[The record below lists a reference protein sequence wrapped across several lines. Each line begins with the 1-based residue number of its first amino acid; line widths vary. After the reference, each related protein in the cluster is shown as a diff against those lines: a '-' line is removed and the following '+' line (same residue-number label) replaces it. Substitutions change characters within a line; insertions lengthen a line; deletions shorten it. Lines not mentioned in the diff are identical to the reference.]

1 MPSTTIL
8 GYQGEMTRRPH
19 HPGDFGP
26 GTRRGGARGADRWGG
41 GFSPGER
48 TARRVRRAAAPR
60 GRYHAGPP
68 LRPGMAVPSP
78 WIALPL
84 IVLIVGALGSAAA
97 FTAFAAVSISPL
109 FLLAVIAITAQRAGR
124 RRVGPPPAAAAPRA
138 AAPPWERAR
147 ERFDALRVEYT
158 AFECDAMA
166 VLRLPALADVSVPST
181 GRFVEAFAEAQALDT
196 DTRPADRAHAEAFVA
211 AVDRAV
217 RAWEAA
223 QGAAERIRHST
234 LSSTERSSVER
245 AIKLLTTA
253 RDSDNDAERHAAYAM
268 ARSELAKLE
277 RAGVLH
283 LPKQAVAAL
292 ENDGRGHLSA

>member
-1 MPSTTIL
+1 
-8 GYQGEMTRRPH
+8 
-19 HPGDFGP
+19 
-26 GTRRGGARGADRWGG
+26 
-41 GFSPGER
+41 
-48 TARRVRRAAAPR
+48 
-60 GRYHAGPP
+60 
-68 LRPGMAVPSP
+68 MAVPSP

-84 IVLIVGALGSAAA
+84 IVLMIGVVGSAAA
-97 FTAFAAVSISPL
+97 ATAFMAVSFSPL
-109 FLLAVIAITAQRAGR
+109 FLLAVIAITAHRSGR
-124 RRVGPPPAAAAPRA
+124 RRVVAPPVAGQRA
-138 AAPPWERAR
+138 AAPPPPPWNRAR
-147 ERFDALRVEYT
+147 ERFDRLRVEYT
-158 AFECDAMA
+158 TYECDPMA

-223 QGAAERIRHST
+223 RDAAERIRYST
-234 LSSTERSSVER
+234 LTQPERTSVER

-253 RDSDNDAERHAAYAM
+253 RDSDNDAERHAAYAL

-277 RAGVLH
+277 KAGVVH
-283 LPKQAVAAL
+283 LPRGATLAL

>member
-1 MPSTTIL
+1 MPATTLL
-8 GYQGEMTRRPH
+8 GYQGGMTRRPH
-19 HPGDFGP
+19 HPGGFGP
-26 GTRRGGARGADRWGG
+26 GYGH

-48 TARRVRRAAAPR
+48 TARRVRRAADRRSSPSFR
-60 GRYHAGPP
+60 HGGPP

-84 IVLIVGALGSAAA
+84 IVLLIGALSSAAA
-97 FTAFAAVSISPL
+97 FAAFAAVSFSPL
-109 FLLAVIAITAQRAGR
+109 FLLAVIAITAHRAGR
-124 RRVGPPPAAAAPRA
+124 RRVGPPPPAAAPRV
-138 AAPPWERAR
+138 APPPWNRAR

-196 DTRPADRAHAEAFVA
+196 DARPEDRDHAAAFVA

-223 QGAAERIRHST
+223 KDAAERIRHST
-234 LSSTERSSVER
+234 LSSSERSSVER

-277 RAGVLH
+277 KAGVLH
-283 LPKQAVAAL
+283 LPRAATLAL
-292 ENDGRGHLSA
+292 ENDGRGHLPA